1 MKVTFLGAAG
11 EVGRSCIMV
20 EEDNTKVILDAGIKL
35 GKKIE
40 FPVLD
45 KEMLKSVDG
54 IILSHAHLDHSGY
67 LPHIY
72 SMGYEGF
79 AFATKP
85 TFELTNVLISDYM
98 RISNPEDVTKQG
110 LANMTKKHK
119 IVEYGKEF
127 KINNLRFRLL
137 TAGHIL
143 GSAMI
148 EASSSKSRLLYTGDF
163 NLAVS
168 KLLEPASNLGLK
180 ADTLVTESTYS
191 GKDDIFKPE
200 KATMDL
206 MVGSLNDTITRG
218 GKAIVPSF
226 AVGRAQEILLL
237 LDDYMKSGRL
247 QKVPIYIDGMIGKA
261 MRIHRHNVIYCR
273 DELQK
278 RILMNDDDP
287 FKSSNFNVIK
297 TRGERK
303 NIINSSESSII
314 VTTSGML
321 TGGPVVNYL
330 QTLGKDAKNKIILVG
345 YQAVGTPG
353 RELFDGKKEIQI
365 EEKTIKV
372 GLEVNTYHIS
382 AHADRPHLVNFVKS
396 LKGLKNVYAV
406 HGEKVK
412 ADEFVDYINK
422 DHKFNAVAPEQGS
435 SYSA

>member
-1 MKVTFLGAAG
+1 M
-11 EVGRSCIMV
+11 I
-20 EEDNTKVILDAGIKL
+20 EEDGTKVILDAGIKL
-35 GKKIE
+35 GKTIE
-40 FPVLD
+40 FPLLD
-45 KEMLKSVDG
+45 KETVKGVDG
-54 IILSHAHLDHSGY
+54 VVLSHAHLDHSGY
-67 LPHIY
+67 LPHMY
-72 SMGYEGF
+72 SMGYDGPT
-79 AFATKP
+79 FATKP

-98 RISNPEDVTKQG
+98 RLSNPEQVTKQG
-110 LANMTKKHK
+110 LSAMQKKHK
-119 IVEYGKEF
+119 MVEYGDEF
-127 KINNLRFRLL
+127 RVKNLRFRLL
-137 TAGHIL
+137 SAGHIL
-143 GSAMI
+143 GSAMV
-148 EASSSKSRLLYTGDF
+148 EVASDKSRLLYTGDF
-163 NLAVS
+163 NLATS
-168 KLLEPASNLGLK
+168 KLLEPATNLGLK
-180 ADTLVTESTYS
+180 ADTLITESTYS

-206 MVGSLNDTITRG
+206 MVNSLNDTITRG

-287 FKSSNFNVIK
+287 FKSTNFNVIK

-303 NIINSSESSII
+303 NIINSSESCII

-321 TGGPVVNYL
+321 TGGPVINYL
-330 QTLGKDAKNKIILVG
+330 QTLAKESNNKLVLVG

-365 EEKTIKV
+365 EEKKIKI
-372 GLEVNTYHIS
+372 GLEVNTFHIS
-382 AHADRPHLVNFVKS
+382 AHADRPHLVNFIKS
-396 LKGLKNVYAV
+396 FKGLKNVYAV

-412 ADEFVDYINK
+412 SDEFVAYIGNDK
-422 DHKFNAVAPEQGS
+422 KHNAVAPEQGS
-435 SYSA
+435 TYNA

>member
-11 EVGRSCIMV
+11 EVGRSCIMI
-20 EEDNTKVILDAGIKL
+20 EEDGTKVILDAGIKL
-35 GKKIE
+35 GKTIE
-40 FPVLD
+40 FPLLD
-45 KEMLKSVDG
+45 KETVKGVDG
-54 IILSHAHLDHSGY
+54 VVLSHAHLDHSGY
-67 LPHIY
+67 LPHMY
-72 SMGYEGF
+72 SMGYDGPT
-79 AFATKP
+79 FATKP

-98 RISNPEDVTKQG
+98 RLSNPEQVTKQG
-110 LANMTKKHK
+110 LSAMQKKHK
-119 IVEYGKEF
+119 MVEYGDEF
-127 KINNLRFRLL
+127 RVKNLRFRLL
-137 TAGHIL
+137 SAGHIL
-143 GSAMI
+143 GSAMV
-148 EASSSKSRLLYTGDF
+148 EVASDKSRLLYTGDF
-163 NLAVS
+163 NLATS
-168 KLLEPASNLGLK
+168 KLLEPATNLGLK
-180 ADTLVTESTYS
+180 ADTLITESTYS
-191 GKDDIFKPE
+191 GKEDIFKPE

-206 MVGSLNDTITRG
+206 MVNSLNDTITRG

-287 FKSSNFNVIK
+287 FKSTNFNVIK

-303 NIINSSESSII
+303 NIINSSESCII

-321 TGGPVVNYL
+321 TGGPVINYL
-330 QTLGKDAKNKIILVG
+330 QTLAKESNNKLVLVG

-365 EEKTIKV
+365 EEKKIKI
-372 GLEVNTYHIS
+372 GLEVNTFHIS
-382 AHADRPHLVNFVKS
+382 AHADRPHLVNFIKS
-396 LKGLKNVYAV
+396 FKGLKNVYAV

-412 ADEFVDYINK
+412 SDEFVAYIGNDK
-422 DHKFNAVAPEQGS
+422 KHNAVAPEQGS
-435 SYSA
+435 TYNA

>member
-1 MKVTFLGAAG
+1 MKITFLGAAG
-11 EVGRSCIMV
+11 EVGRSCIMI
-20 EEDNTKVILDAGIKL
+20 EEDGTRVLLDSGIKL

-40 FPVLD
+40 YPELD
-45 KEMLKSVDG
+45 KETLKGVDG
-54 IILSHAHLDHSGY
+54 IVVSHAHLDHSGY

-72 SMGYEGF
+72 SIGYDRY
-79 AFATKP
+79 AYATKP

-98 RISNPEDVTKQG
+98 RISNPEEITKQG
-110 LANMTKKHK
+110 LSAMQKKHK
-119 IVEYGKEF
+119 IVEFGEEF
-127 KINNLRFRLL
+127 RIKNLRFRLL

-143 GSAMI
+143 GSGMV
-148 EASSSKSRLLYTGDF
+148 EVSSSKEKLLYTGDF
-163 NLAVS
+163 NLATS
-168 KLLEPASNLGLK
+168 KLLEPASNQGLK
-180 ADTLVTESTYS
+180 IDNLVTESTYS
-191 GKDDIFKPE
+191 GKDDVFKPE
-200 KATMDL
+200 KVTMDL
-206 MVGSLNDTITRG
+206 MVNSLNDTITRG

-226 AVGRAQEILLL
+226 AVGRAEEILLL

-247 QKVPIYIDGMIGKA
+247 QKVPIHIDGMIGKA

-321 TGGPVVNYL
+321 TGGPVINYL
-330 QTLGKDAKNKIILVG
+330 QSLAKDSKNKLILVG

-365 EEKTIKV
+365 EDKTIKV
-372 GLEVNTYHIS
+372 GLEVNTFHIS
-382 AHADRPHLVNFVKS
+382 AHADRPHLVNFIKS

-406 HGEKVK
+406 HGEKAK
-412 ADEFVDYINK
+412 AEEFVDYINQDRK
-422 DHKFNAVAPEQGS
+422 HNAVAPELGS
-435 SYSA
+435 SYNT